1 MQTLSFVP
9 GAHTMKLWIF
19 MLLILLLTG
28 CAQDQPVPVQ
38 PVSIKSSDFCEIVS
52 KPRDLTWSVQDT
64 PATIT
69 SLRRLGAKWDTRC
82 GKTTSKPTS

>member
-1 MQTLSFVP
+1 
-9 GAHTMKLWIF
+9 MKLWIF

-38 PVSIKSSDFCEIVS
+38 PVSIRSSDFCDLV
-52 KPRDLTWSVQDT
+52 KKQRDLTWSVQDT

-69 SLRRLGAKWDTRC
+69 NLRRLGAVWDARC
-82 GKTTSKPTS
+82 GNTNSKPTS